1 MKKFIVIQPCR
12 GITEEYFEVE
22 DIQIK
27 QKPFIRSKG
36 LMEILKDKKEEKIK
50 NAR

>member
-1 MKKFIVIQPCR
+1 MNKFIVIQPCR

-22 DIQIK
+22 DIQITDK

-36 LMEILKDKKEEKIK
+36 LQ
-50 NAR
+50 